1 MTQHD
6 PFDLTLGR
14 WLEEEAAGTAPTGL
28 HRDAITAAR
37 RVRQRPTWMVALRG
51 DIDLGTRPTTRHS
64 AQVRYV
70 LVILAIALLAVA
82 LALAAVG
89 GLRPVSNG
97 RIMLAR
103 ETTGPTAEYV
113 TIRADGTD
121 EVKFLEAEQCGQCT
135 FWSPDGGRIMM
146 PLVVQD
152 RLRTALIAPDG
163 TRQVVLAFPGESL
176 FLGPGD
182 WSPDGRQLALQ
193 GFDPADASRAGI
205 FITESDGSS
214 IRRITTSNDGRSTES
229 PRFSPDGRRIVFL
242 AVDADAAPEGVGFAG
257 DLFMVGKDGSGLRQ
271 LNPPGTKAV
280 ATGKTGQPVDWSP
293 DGRRLVFAAIEGPL
307 AGGRGAVFTVDADGG
322 EPVRISDSGPWLVSV
337 EWSPDGRWIAYG
349 EVASG
354 DESTWVAHPD
364 GSAVRQLTGPGTSVQ
379 GCCATWA
386 PDGTRLL
393 FQRGNEG
400 ARNLW
405 TMDVGGHLLDQITH
419 RPATYVW
426 YSWAPRP

>member
-14 WLEEEAAGTAPTGL
+14 WLEEEAAGSAPAGL
-28 HRDAITAAR
+28 HRDAMTAAR
-37 RVRQRPTWMVALRG
+37 RVRQRPTLMVALRG
-51 DIDLGTRPTTRHS
+51 DVLATRPAVRH
-64 AQVRYV
+64 AVPMRYV
-70 LVILAIALLAVA
+70 LVILAVALLAVA
-82 LALAAVG
+82 LAFAAVG
-89 GLRPVSNG
+89 GLRPVTNG

-103 ETTGPTAEYV
+103 ETTGPKAEYF

-135 FWSPDGGRIMM
+135 FWSPDGRRIMM

-163 TRQVVLAFPGESL
+163 TGQVVLAFPGQTL

-182 WSPDGRQLALQ
+182 WSPDGREVAFE
-193 GFDPADASRAGI
+193 GSEAADPSQAGI
-205 FITESDGSS
+205 YIAASDGSAL
-214 IRRITTSNDGRSTES
+214 RRVTTSTDGRSHS
-229 PRFSPDGRRIVFL
+229 WPAFSPDGRRIVFL
-242 AVDADAAPEGVGFAG
+242 AVDPDAAPAGIGFAG
-257 DLFMVGKDGSGLRQ
+257 DLFIVGTDGGGLRQ

-280 ATGKTGQPVDWSP
+280 ATGKTGHPVDWSP
-293 DGRRLVFAAIEGPL
+293 DGRRLAFAAIEGRL
-307 AGGRGAVFTVDADGG
+307 ADGRGAVFTVDADGG
-322 EPVRISDSGPWLVSV
+322 EPVRISDFGEWLVSV

-354 DESTWVAHPD
+354 NESTWIAHPD
-364 GSAVRQLTGPGTSVQ
+364 GSAIRQLTGPGTSVQ

-386 PDGTRLL
+386 PDATRLL

-400 ARNLW
+400 GRDLW
-405 TMDVGGHLLDQITH
+405 TIGVDGTVQDRIT
-419 RPATYVW
+419 RSPASYVW
-426 YSWAPRP
+426 YSWAPQP